1 MEERGVTVGGRG
13 FDIRVVVHALLGGAE
28 GHREE
33 VTGVLDGVVHTGGGE
48 RLGQGSAQLGAAGIQ
63 GLVDLLIGQGQGRNA
78 GGYRQRV
85 TREGAGLVDRADRGQ
100 VLHDAALTGQGR
112 DGHAAADDLAEGENI
127 GNPAAVLGGGVA
139 PVTGRGDAET
149 GQHLVKDDE
158 RAVGVGNLVQAA
170 VEAGFGGD
178 HAHVAGGR
186 LGDDGGNLTLVGF
199 EGLAHGVQVV
209 IGQNNGLGGGRGSH
223 ASRTRQRQGCHART
237 GLGEQRI
244 HVAVVAASKLNDLVA
259 AGHTAGQANR
269 GHGRLGTCGHHAHLL
284 NRAGNRGVN
293 AVDDQLGQLR
303 LGGARRTEG
312 QAARGGLLNGLHDL
326 RVRVAQNRRA
336 PGADQVNVLV
346 AVRVVQ
352 VGALSLRRK
361 RRSAAHGVEGAH
373 RGVHAAGNHR
383 AGTLE

>member
-1 MEERGVTVGGRG
+1 M
-13 FDIRVVVHALLGGAE
+13 
-28 GHREE
+28 
-33 VTGVLDGVVHTGGGE
+33 
-48 RLGQGSAQLGAAGIQ
+48 
-63 GLVDLLIGQGQGRNA
+63 
-78 GGYRQRV
+78 
-85 TREGAGLVDRADRGQ
+85 
-100 VLHDAALTGQGR
+100 
-112 DGHAAADDLAEGENI
+112 
-127 GNPAAVLGGGVA
+127 
-139 PVTGRGDAET
+139 
-149 GQHLVKDDE
+149 
-158 RAVGVGNLVQAA
+158 GNLVQAA

-199 EGLAHGVQVV
+199 EGLAHGIQVV
-209 IGQNNGLGGGRGSH
+209 VGQHDGLGGGRGGH
-223 ASRTRQRQGCHART
+223 AGRTRQRQGCHART

-244 HVAVVAASKLNDLVA
+244 HVAVVAAGKLNNLVA
-259 AGHTAGQANR
+259 AGHAAGQANR
-269 GHGRLGTCGHHAHLL
+269 GHGRLGTRGHHAHLL
-284 NRAGNRGVN
+284 NRAGDRGVN

-336 PGADQVNVLV
+336 PRADQVNVFV